1 MTILRTDSHP
11 DVLVVG
17 AGIVGCAIAHALA
30 GAGHRVRVVDMRAP
44 GQGASQA
51 SAGVLAPY
59 TEGHEPGPLRAL
71 GRRSLD
77 LYDTWIARVCDDSG
91 LPVAYARTGTLEV
104 ALDARHAGLLRAS
117 QQALAAGGV
126 EAAWLEGAALREAE
140 PAVAADAAGALFIG
154 LHGFV
159 SVPDVTR
166 ALADAAIRLG
176 ARIDAGVAVRRLA
189 ARGPAVVA
197 DTADGPIEAG
207 QVVLAAGSWS
217 SALEVDG
224 VAAVPVSPVR
234 GQLLHVQAPP
244 GTLRRVAWGADC
256 YLVPWADGTILV
268 GATVEHVGFDERA
281 TLPGVSGLGAA
292 ATRLVPALAG
302 ASFTSVRVGL
312 RPGSPDDLPFIG
324 RSAQVPGLVY
334 AAGHYRNGVLLAPL
348 TARLVAALVAGGVSS
363 PPAGADEA
371 DMAALRAFDP
381 ARAGRL

>member
-1 MTILRTDSHP
+1 MSTDSRT

-30 GAGHRVRVVDMRAP
+30 GAGCRARVVDMRAP

-59 TEGHEPGPLRAL
+59 TEGHEPGPLREF

-77 LYDTWIARVCDDSG
+77 LYDAWIARVRDESG

-104 ALDARHAGLLRAS
+104 ALDAPHAGRLRAS
-117 QQALAAGGV
+117 GRALVAAGV
-126 EAAWLEGAALREAE
+126 EAAWLEGADLRAVE
-140 PAVAADAAGALFIG
+140 PAVADDATGALLVG
-154 LHGFV
+154 LHGYV
-159 SVPDVTR
+159 GVMDLTR
-166 ALADAAIRLG
+166 ALAQAATRLG
-176 ARIDAGVAVRRLA
+176 ARIDAGVTVRRLA
-189 ARGPAVVA
+189 ARDGAVVA
-197 DTADGPIEAG
+197 ETADGTIEAG

-217 SALEVDG
+217 SAVGIDG
-224 VAAVPVSPVR
+224 VAPVPVAPVR

-244 GTLRRVAWGADC
+244 GTLGRVAWGADC
-256 YLVPWADGTILV
+256 YMVPWDDGTILV

-302 ASFTSVRVGL
+302 AAFSAVRVGL
-312 RPGSPDDLPFIG
+312 RPGSPDELPLIG
-324 RSAQVPGLVY
+324 RSQVVPGLIY

-348 TARLVAALVAGGVSS
+348 TARLVAALAAGGSASS
-363 PPAGADEA
+363 GGADAA
-371 DMAALRAFDP
+371 DAAALRAFDP